1 MIENIR
7 GVVRDKKQGILD
19 EQESLRKKIQELN
32 SDIEVLD
39 QIKTALSD
47 DEYFM
52 KITPND
58 AFGLLEKLGYTDK
71 NERLDVYMKLV
82 SSDEFNTPVK
92 EEVTPKIEIEK
103 PVVEEKVVETKE
115 EPETDFS
122 FDSFNEIKAEEPKLE
137 ETTIEEPKIDEVK
150 ETPVEEP
157 VSKYQKYIDKITNP
171 TEELNPNNEQLMNSC
186 MQAINESVL
195 SDSNSY
201 FLGDITIKKSQVMDN
216 MKKLFAGNVEANDV
230 LPMLT
235 VGMSYG
241 TTSDETIMDEIL
253 DYLKALQV
261 KAN

>member
-7 GVVRDKKQGILD
+7 GLVSSKKQSILD
-19 EQESLRKKIQELN
+19 EQESLRQKIQELN

-39 QIKTALSD
+39 QIKVALND
-47 DEYFM
+47 NDYFM

-58 AFGLLEKLGYTDK
+58 AFNLLEKLGYDK
-71 NERLDVYMKLV
+71 KEEKLDVYMKLV
-82 SSDEFNTPVK
+82 SSINDAFIKPSVIEPIKEENKVEPVK
-92 EEVTPKIEIEK
+92 QEESVTVEPTFENNEINSFD
-103 PVVEEKVVETKE
+103 
-115 EPETDFS
+115 TDFS
-122 FDSFNEIKAEEPKLE
+122 FDGFDTK
-137 ETTIEEPKIDEVK
+137 
-150 ETPVEEP
+150 VEESVEMP
-157 VSKYQKYIDKITNP
+157 VNNEVVEEQNVSKYQKYIDKITNP
-171 TEELNPNNEQLMNSC
+171 TEELSPNNEQLMNSC

-201 FLGDITIKKSQVMDN
+201 FLGDITINKQQVMNN
-216 MKKLFAGNVEANDV
+216 MRKLFAGNIEANDV

-241 TTSDETIMDEIL
+241 TTTDETVMDEIL

>member
-103 PVVEEKVVETKE
+103 PVVEKETKE

>member
-7 GVVRDKKQGILD
+7 GVVREKKQSILE
-19 EQESLRKKIQELN
+19 EQENLRKKIQELN

-92 EEVTPKIEIEK
+92 EIVTPKIEIEK
-103 PVVEEKVVETKE
+103 PVVEKETKE

-122 FDSFNEIKAEEPKLE
+122 FDSFNEIKVEEPKLG
-137 ETTIEEPKIDEVK
+137 ETTIEEPKIDKAK
-150 ETPVEEP
+150 ETPVEET